1 MGNRIYNEVGAL
13 RPGKSAFDLSHV
25 RIFDTDIGRLTPV
38 LLEDVIPGDIFEISQ
53 ASVIRMQPMVAPLY
67 HSIKMYTHYFF
78 VPYRIIDKNFTKF
91 ATGGVDGDL
100 SVTLPYFGDGVTL
113 QGQDDFGVPRYSLWD
128 YFGFPISDLMTGA
141 PASTMNL
148 STVGHEIGKYTDV
161 LDYPWRAYW
170 AIWRD
175 YYRDSNH
182 QLYYP
187 DGGNHEYEV
196 GESDEEMLENLDTW
210 IKSCGYV
217 VTEDQ
222 YANIPAYR
230 CWAKD
235 YFTSALPWQQRGTS
249 PAIPLSG
256 SPAVHWPTEY
266 WDTFPTPPFSDG
278 YPIYFPHS
286 GTAPDAPA
294 YTLAGNATTNA
305 RNWMN
310 NLNEFAAGA
319 GIDIA
324 DLRYAFQVQKWMERS
339 ARGGYRYNEY
349 LQAHYGVAPTD
360 ERLQRPEYIGGCY
373 QPIITSE
380 VLQTSETTAT
390 SPQGTMAGHGMS
402 VATEFAGKY
411 YVKEHGL
418 IMGIMSIMPEAIYQ
432 QGIPRQWLKQTRF
445 DMYSPEFAHLS
456 EQEIKRAEI
465 FWLNMITNDNI
476 RFGFQ
481 GAFDEYRQRNSI
493 VCGQIAK
500 DLNVWTLSRIFTGPP
515 TLNDDFL
522 TTEQLSKSRR
532 DAWAVSKVADQ
543 LQGEF
548 LIQWRNIIKAIR
560 PLPYMPEPGLVDH
573 F

>member
-1 MGNRIYNEVGAL
+1 VGNRIYNEIGAL

-38 LLEDVIPGDIFEISQ
+38 LIEDVIPGDIFEISQ

-113 QGQDDFGVPRYSLWD
+113 QGTDEFDVFRYSLWD
-128 YFGFPISDLMTGA
+128 YFGFPISNLTTGA
-141 PASTMNL
+141 PETTMVLNE
-148 STVGHEIGKYTDV
+148 SGHEIGKYTDV

-187 DGGNHEYEV
+187 DGGNHDYEV

-210 IKSCGYV
+210 VKNCGY
-217 VTEDQ
+217 EPDEHQ
-222 YANIPAYR
+222 YANFPAYR

-256 SPAVHWPTEY
+256 SPAVLWPDTY
-266 WDTFPTPPFSDG
+266 WDTNPSMSNKLPFGFDSTA
-278 YPIYFPHS
+278 S
-286 GTAPDAPA
+286 GTGGEIA
-294 YTLAGNATTNA
+294 YVANANVKSNAMAFMNTT
-305 RNWMN
+305 
-310 NLNEFAAGA
+310 NEFAAGA

-324 DLRYAFQVQKWMERS
+324 DLRYAFQIQKWMERS

-402 VATEFAGKY
+402 VATEFVGKY

-418 IMGIMSIMPEAIYQ
+418 IMGILSIMPEAIYQ

-465 FWLNMITNDNI
+465 FWLNNKTNDNV

-481 GAFDEYRQRNSI
+481 GAYDEYRQRNSI

-515 TLNDDFL
+515 TLNEDFL

-532 DAWAVSKVADQ
+532 DAWAVSKVSDE